1 MSKGKRKAG
10 TKWLS
15 PDAVASELER
25 LMSLDATELR
35 TIWPEHFGPPA
46 PARMR
51 RDLLARVL
59 AHQVQVGAFGGLSKA
74 AERRLD
80 EVAADE
86 FGETVK
92 RSSFAARNH
101 LSTGT
106 RLLREWRGIVHEVC
120 VTDAGFLWQ
129 GNAYRSLSAVAR
141 AITGTRWN
149 GPAFFGLRTS
159 GGS

>member
-1 MSKGKRKAG
+1 MSKVKRRAG
-10 TKWLS
+10 STRLL
-15 PDAVASELER
+15 PDAVASELDR
-25 LMSLDATELR
+25 LTSLGATELR
-35 TIWPEHFGPPA
+35 TIWPERFGYPA

-51 RDLLARVL
+51 CDLLARVL
-59 AHQVQVGAFGGLSKA
+59 AHHAQVGAFGGLSKA

-80 EVAADE
+80 EVAAEE
-86 FGETVK
+86 FCETTK
-92 RSSFAARNH
+92 RSSSTARNR

-120 VTDAGFLWQ
+120 VTEAGFVWQ